1 MLDADAV
8 ALGAE
13 RGFARHQAVELAWEV
28 RATGPLTQPADA
40 LARRALLR
48 LARWFD

>member
-1 MLDADAV
+1 MLDADAG

-28 RATGPLTQPADA
+28 RATGPWMRVVDSVAGRVGGT
-40 LARRALLR
+40 RE
-48 LARWFD
+48 